1 MSQNP
6 TSVIEQARLF
16 RQAIRTKAQNG
27 SLAYFALFL
36 TSFVWGTTWVASKIG
51 IQDVHPLFFSALR
64 QTIGGSLFLLF
75 FLLQGKAVW
84 PRGGQWGYIFT
95 GALLLFVLSNGLTTW
110 GIKYI
115 SSGLGS
121 ILGAIFP
128 LVVALIEWLS
138 GQHQKPGKIATVG
151 LIMGFVGV
159 AVIFIDHFADFAN
172 PQFTLGIVFSLA
184 AAISWAVGTIFMARN
199 PPTLNRY
206 YMLGWQMFM
215 AGFILLLVSLASGV
229 AIPLA
234 KVPAAT
240 WQAMAYMVV
249 FGSIVTF
256 GALLYSLQ
264 HLPPAVASLYAYFNP
279 MVAVVAGHLVLGE
292 PWSFL
297 LLIGGIITL
306 LGVYLVKRGYN
317 RVAIKD

>member
-6 TSVIEQARLF
+6 TTIIEQARLF
-16 RQAIRTKAQNG
+16 RHALRTKARSG

-36 TSFVWGTTWVASKIG
+36 TSFVWGTTWLASKIG
-51 IQDVHPLFFSALR
+51 IQQVHPLFFSALR
-64 QTIGGSLFLLF
+64 QTIGGSLFLVF
-75 FLLQGKAVW
+75 FWLRGRAVW
-84 PRGGQWGYIFT
+84 PPKSEWNYIVM

-128 LVVALIEWLS
+128 LVVALIEWVGGS
-138 GQHQKPGKIATVG
+138 KHQKPGKMATIG
-151 LIMGFVGV
+151 LLLGFAGVGV
-159 AVIFIDHFADFAN
+159 IFMDHFSDFAN
-172 PQFTLGIVFSLA
+172 PQFTIGIVLSLA
-184 AAISWAVGTIFMARN
+184 AAVSWAFGTLYTARN
-199 PPTLNRY
+199 TTQLNRY
-206 YMLGWQMFM
+206 YALGWQMFT
-215 AGFILLLVSLASGV
+215 AGLLLLVVSLASGV

-234 KVPAAT
+234 AVPVAT

-249 FGSIVTF
+249 FGSIITF

-279 MVAVVAGHLVLGE
+279 MVAVVAGHFVLGE
-292 PWSFL
+292 PWSFQ
-297 LLIGGIITL
+297 LLIGGLITL

-317 RVAIKD
+317 KGTA